1 MDAHF
6 LWTICYFPS
15 PRTVFS
21 VMLKNYLVIAAR
33 SLRRHFF
40 LSSANVVGLAV
51 GMAVCMLIFL
61 YIQDELSFDR
71 MHDDAGR
78 IVRVIEAR
86 TTAEGGEQH
95 FTYTAG
101 ALGPELERSVPAVE
115 QAVRMVSSW
124 SSGRRVVQRGEAR
137 FYVGD
142 HVFTEQGIFDMFDFE
157 FVSGSPG
164 GALDEPNEVVLTT
177 ESAKRYFGAEDPV
190 GQILEVEGF
199 ADFTVT
205 GVIDLPHNTH
215 FEKSILFSFETLMQI
230 EGWRNWLSGWGS
242 TGVMT
247 YLKLAPGTS
256 LSSAQTAVG
265 EAFVRHAD
273 DEMQASRA
281 PYVQALQD
289 IHLRSGHIDFDENR
303 AAGSPA
309 YLYLFGAI
317 AFFVILIAA
326 INYTNMAT
334 ARSMQRAREIGMR
347 KAVGAHRMQLVGQ
360 FLAESLL
367 IAAVALI
374 LAAAIVWVTLPV
386 FNEMAGK
393 TLAPGIATAWPLIG
407 GGIVIAAFVGL
418 LAGMYPAVYIS
429 RYRPATVLRGLA
441 GTAGGGAP
449 LRKSLVVVQFTMS
462 IVLIIGTLLIHNQL
476 EYIQNKR
483 LGFEQDQLVVVDI
496 NSGNVR
502 SSFEAVK
509 QEFAGVPGVANVAVS
524 NNIPGDWKNIPQVD
538 AVPAGQENASTVHF
552 LGVDE
557 DFLDTWKIDLL
568 EGANFGRGF
577 ATDST
582 SLLVNETAARRL
594 GVGVGDLISF
604 PEDGDCANCPNAFEA
619 RVAGIVRDFHFESL
633 HRPIG
638 PLLLGYRT
646 NPIDV
651 IDYFTIRMDARS
663 TSAVIAGL
671 SAVGE
676 RFDPDHPFEHNFLD
690 QRLAEFYTSEQQVRS
705 IVGTAAMLAILIAC
719 LGLFGLAA
727 FTAERR
733 TKEIGIRKTLG
744 ATVGQIVALLTGD
757 FARLVGIAFL
767 IASPLAYLVMRWWMQ
782 DFAYHAPIGVATFL
796 LAGGAAL
803 TLAVLT
809 VSYQSVKAALADP
822 VKSLRYE

>member
-1 MDAHF
+1 
-6 LWTICYFPS
+6 
-15 PRTVFS
+15 
-21 VMLKNYLVIAAR
+21 MLKNYLVVAAR
-33 SLRRHFF
+33 SLRRHLF
-40 LSSANVVGLAV
+40 LSSANIVGLSV
-51 GMAVCMLIFL
+51 GLTVCMLIFL
-61 YIQDELSFDR
+61 YIQDELSFDS

-78 IVRVIEAR
+78 IVRIVEAR
-86 TTAEGGEQH
+86 TTSEGAEQH
-95 FTYTAG
+95 FTYTTG
-101 ALGPELERSVPAVE
+101 ALGPELERSVSGVE
-115 QAVRMVSSW
+115 TSVRMVSSW

-142 HVFTEQGIFDMFDFE
+142 HVFTEQSIFDLFDFE
-157 FVSGSPG
+157 FVSGSPR

-177 ESAKRYFGAEDPV
+177 ESAERYFGAEDPV
-190 GQILEVEGF
+190 GQILEVEQYG
-199 ADFTVT
+199 DFTVT
-205 GVIDLPHNTH
+205 GVIDLPENTH
-215 FEKSILFSFETLMQI
+215 FDKSIFFSFETLMQI
-230 EGWRNWLSGWGS
+230 EGWRNWLTGWGS
-242 TGVMT
+242 NGVMT

-256 LSSAQTAVG
+256 PSAAQTAVR
-265 EAFVRHAD
+265 ETFARHAD
-273 DEMQASRA
+273 DETAADRA
-281 PYVQALQD
+281 PYVQSLQD
-289 IHLRSGHIDFDENR
+289 IHLHSGHIDFDENR

-317 AFFVILIAA
+317 ALFVILIAV

-334 ARSMQRAREIGMR
+334 ARSMRRAREIGMR
-347 KAVGAHRMQLVGQ
+347 KAVGAQRSQLVGQ

-367 IAAVALI
+367 TAALALV
-374 LAAAIVWVTLPV
+374 LAAALVWLTLPA
-386 FNEMAGK
+386 FNAMSGK
-393 TLAPGIATAWPLIG
+393 ALSLDVRAAWPLVG
-407 GGIVIAAFVGL
+407 GGITIAILVGL
-418 LAGMYPAVYIS
+418 LAGMYPALYIS
-429 RYRPATVLRGLA
+429 RYRPATVLRGLSVTTKGA
-441 GTAGGGAP
+441 AP

-502 SSFEAVK
+502 ASFEAVK
-509 QEFAGVPGVANVAVS
+509 QEFAGVPGVEAVSVS
-524 NNIPGDWKNIPQVD
+524 NNVPGDWKNIPQVD
-538 AVPAGQENASTVHF
+538 AVPAGRQQASTVHF

-557 DFLDTWKIDLL
+557 DFLDTWKIELL

-582 SLLVNETAARRL
+582 SVLVNETAARQL
-594 GVGVGDLISF
+594 GVAPGDILNF
-604 PEDGDCANCPNAFEA
+604 PEGDNCANCPNAFEA

-638 PLLLGYRT
+638 PLVIGYRT

-663 TSAVIAGL
+663 TAAVLAGL
-671 SAVGE
+671 RAVGE

-690 QRLAEFYTSEQQVRS
+690 QRLADFYTSEQQVRR
-705 IVGTAAMLAILIAC
+705 IVGAAALLAILIAC

-744 ATVGQIVALLTGD
+744 ATVTQIVALLTGD
-757 FARLVGIAFL
+757 FARLVGVAFL

-782 DFAYHAPIGVATFL
+782 DFAYQAPIGVATFV

-809 VSYQSVKAALADP
+809 VSYQAIRAAIADP